1 LTLPSTYTIRSGE
14 RFQVF
19 ALSIKTA
26 APCVFVSGITDR
38 VMPASVAG
46 RRLAVNVMKEQK
58 AIAFVGPL
66 SIPHRE
72 RMFRGIVDFA
82 QSRANWRFFFDPE
95 LHSIS
100 LASLEHCRVDAAFVF
115 WSSPKDTE
123 VARRIRIPVVNLS
136 SEVERTGLP
145 TVLADSRVMGQ
156 SAAEH
161 LISRGFKHLAYFG
174 RRGAW
179 YSKLRAQGFLEAVKA
194 AGRTC
199 QMFEDAPLSRHRTDD
214 LRKWMDEVE
223 RRLRKLPLPLGLFVV
238 HDHRA
243 RIVMELCH
251 LAGLRVPDDVA
262 IVGAN
267 DDTIVC
273 ELCRPSL
280 SSVPN
285 NGWEIGYRAAEE
297 MHRQLQ
303 GKPPATETIFVRPGA
318 VVPRDST
325 NTIVIDNP
333 EVRAAAQFIR
343 RRIEDHPTEP
353 LSIEEVIASV
363 AVSRRWLE
371 QRFPEFLGC
380 SIKQYIDEARVRLAK
395 QLLSQTGGRKMRL
408 YEIAQKCGF
417 ENHQRFRAVF
427 ERLVGMRPA
436 EYRNDLAS
444 RPSEDRNSHA

>member
-1 LTLPSTYTIRSGE
+1 
-14 RFQVF
+14 
-19 ALSIKTA
+19 
-26 APCVFVSGITDR
+26 
-38 VMPASVAG
+38 
-46 RRLAVNVMKEQK
+46 MKEQK

-82 QSRANWRFFFDPE
+82 KSHANWRFFFDPE

-100 LASLEHCRVDAAFVF
+100 LASLEHCRVDGAFIF
-115 WSSPKDTE
+115 WSTPKDTE
-123 VARRIRIPVVNLS
+123 VARRMGIPVVNFS

-145 TVLADSRVMGQ
+145 TVLADSRAMGRL
-156 SAAEH
+156 AAEH
-161 LISRGFKHLAYFG
+161 LLDRGFKNLAFFG

-179 YSKLRAQGFLEAVKA
+179 YSKLRAQGFEETVLA
-194 AGRTC
+194 AGKSC
-199 QMFEDAPLSRHRTDD
+199 HLFEDAPLSRHRTDD

-223 RRLRKLPLPLGLFVV
+223 SRLRKLPLPLGLFVV

-243 RIVMELCH
+243 RIVTELCH

-273 ELCRPSL
+273 ELCQPSL
-280 SSVPN
+280 SSVAN
-285 NGWEIGYRAAEE
+285 NGWEVGYRAAQE
-297 MHRQLQ
+297 MYRQFQ
-303 GKPPATETIFVRPGA
+303 GERPATETIFVQPGA

-343 RRIEDHPTEP
+343 RRIENHPTAP
-353 LSIEEVIASV
+353 LSIEDVLATV

-371 QRFPEFLGC
+371 QRFPEALGC

-395 QLLSQTGGRKMRL
+395 QLLSRTSGPKPRL
-408 YEIAQKCGF
+408 YEIAEKCGF

-427 ERLVGMRPA
+427 ERLVGMTPA
-436 EYRNDLAS
+436 QYRGTMAS
-444 RPSEDRNSHA
+444 RSDDSKPPLHQ

>member
-1 LTLPSTYTIRSGE
+1 MPSPVPWPPS
-14 RFQVF
+14 
-19 ALSIKTA
+19 L
-26 APCVFVSGITDR
+26 
-38 VMPASVAG
+38 
-46 RRLAVNVMKEQK
+46 RRAISTMKQQK

-82 QSRANWRFFFDPE
+82 QSHANWRFFFDPE

-100 LASLEHCRVDAAFVF
+100 LASLEHCRVDAAFIF
-115 WSSPKDTE
+115 WSTPKDTE

-136 SEVERTGLP
+136 SEVEKTGLP
-145 TVLADSRVMGQ
+145 TVLADSRVMGRL
-156 SAAEH
+156 AAEH
-161 LISRGFKHLAYFG
+161 LLGRGFKHLAYFG

-179 YSKLRAQGFLEAVKA
+179 YSKLRAQGFQEAVTA

-199 QMFEDAPLSRHRTDD
+199 KLFEDAPLSRHRTDD
-214 LRKWMDEVE
+214 LRKWMDVVE
-223 RRLRKLPLPLGLFVV
+223 ARLRKLPLPLGLFVV

-285 NGWEIGYRAAEE
+285 NGWEVGYKAAQE
-297 MHRQLQ
+297 MHRLLQ
-303 GKPPATETIFVRPGA
+303 GGRPSKRTIFVQPGA
-318 VVPRDST
+318 LVFRDST
-325 NTIVIDNP
+325 NTIVIDDP
-333 EVRAAAQFIR
+333 EVRTAAQFIR
-343 RRIEDHPTEP
+343 RRIEETPTVP
-353 LSIEEVIASV
+353 LSIEEVVATV

-371 QRFPEFLGC
+371 QRFPKFLGC
-380 SIKQYIDEARVRLAK
+380 SIKQYMDEARVRMAK
-395 QLLSQTGGRKMRL
+395 QLLSRTGTPKVRL
-408 YEIAQKCGF
+408 YEIAEKCGF
-417 ENHQRFRAVF
+417 ENDQRFRAVF
-427 ERLVGMRPA
+427 KRLVGVTPA
-436 EYRNDLAS
+436 QHRKSVPAS
-444 RPSEDRNSHA
+444 PPSDDEAGHQ

>member
-1 LTLPSTYTIRSGE
+1 
-14 RFQVF
+14 
-19 ALSIKTA
+19 
-26 APCVFVSGITDR
+26 
-38 VMPASVAG
+38 
-46 RRLAVNVMKEQK
+46 MKEQK

-82 QSRANWRFFFDPE
+82 QSHANWRFFFDPE

-100 LASLEHCRVDAAFVF
+100 LASLEHCRVDGAFIF
-115 WSSPKDTE
+115 WSTPKDTE
-123 VARRIRIPVVNLS
+123 VAQRIRIPVVNLS
-136 SEVERTGLP
+136 SEVEQTGLP
-145 TVLADSRVMGQ
+145 TVLADSRMMGRL
-156 SAAEH
+156 AAEH
-161 LISRGFKHLAYFG
+161 LLDRGFKHLAFFG
-174 RRGAW
+174 RRGTW
-179 YSKLRAQGFLEAVKA
+179 YSKLRAQGFQEAVQA
-194 AGRTC
+194 AGKTAYL
-199 QMFEDAPLSRHRTDD
+199 FEDAPLSRHRTDD

-223 RRLRKLPLPLGLFVV
+223 SRLRKLPLPLGLFVV

-243 RIVMELCH
+243 RVVMELCH

-285 NGWEIGYRAAEE
+285 NGWEVGYKAAEE
-297 MHRQLQ
+297 MDRLLR
-303 GKPPATETIFVRPGA
+303 GKRPTSETIFVQPGA

-343 RRIEDHPTEP
+343 RHIENCPTVP
-353 LSIEEVIASV
+353 LSIEDVVARV

-371 QRFPEFLGC
+371 LRFPEHLGC
-380 SIKQYIDEARVRLAK
+380 SIKQYMDEIRIRLAK
-395 QLLSQTGGRKMRL
+395 QMLSRTDAPKMRL
-408 YEIAQKCGF
+408 YQIAEKCGF
-417 ENHQRFRAVF
+417 ENQQRFRAVF
-427 ERLVGMRPA
+427 ERFVGMTPA
-436 EYRNDLAS
+436 QYRRDLAS
-444 RPSEDRNSHA
+444 RPNAANVDGPSQVDAGSSSW

>member
-1 LTLPSTYTIRSGE
+1 
-14 RFQVF
+14 
-19 ALSIKTA
+19 
-26 APCVFVSGITDR
+26 
-38 VMPASVAG
+38 
-46 RRLAVNVMKEQK
+46 MKEQK

-82 QSRANWRFFFDPE
+82 KRHANWRFFFDPE

-100 LASLEHCRVDAAFVF
+100 LGSLEHCRVDAAFVF
-115 WSSPKDTE
+115 WSTSKDTD

-136 SEVERTGLP
+136 SEVEKTGLP
-145 TVLADSRVMGQ
+145 TVLADSRTMGRL
-156 SAAEH
+156 AAEH
-161 LISRGFKHLAYFG
+161 LLDRGFKHLAYFG

-179 YSKLRAQGFLEAVKA
+179 YSKLRALGFQEAVAA

-199 QMFEDAPLSRHRTDD
+199 RLFEDAPLSRHRTDD
-214 LRKWMDEVE
+214 LRKWMDVVE
-223 RRLRKLPLPLGLFVV
+223 ARLRKLPLPLGLFVV

-243 RIVMELCH
+243 RIVMELCQ

-285 NGWEIGYRAAEE
+285 NGWEVGYRAAQE
-297 MHRQLQ
+297 MHRLLQ
-303 GKPPATETIFVRPGA
+303 GGRASRKTIFVQPGA
-318 VVPRDST
+318 VVCRDST

-343 RRIEDHPTEP
+343 RRIEENPTAP
-353 LSIEEVIASV
+353 LSIEDVVAAV

-371 QRFPEFLGC
+371 QRFPKFLGC
-380 SIKQYIDEARVRLAK
+380 TIKQYMDENRVRLAK
-395 QLLSQTGGRKMRL
+395 QLLARTDTPRLRL
-408 YEIAQKCGF
+408 YEIAEKCGF
-417 ENHQRFRAVF
+417 ENHQRFKAVF
-427 ERLVGMRPA
+427 VRLVGMSPAQYRRDVASTPPNGDPREESDPRP
-436 EYRNDLAS
+436 
-444 RPSEDRNSHA
+444 